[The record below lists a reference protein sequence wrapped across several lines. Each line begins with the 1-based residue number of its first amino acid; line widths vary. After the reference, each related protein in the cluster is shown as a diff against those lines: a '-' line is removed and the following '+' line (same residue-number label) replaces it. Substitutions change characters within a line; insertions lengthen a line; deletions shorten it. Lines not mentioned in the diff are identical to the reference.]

1 MNESSSAIICLGA
14 SCLTKVE
21 AVEAA
26 FAFIATLGTVTA
38 DSRGFLSDPEFSPE
52 GTPLYQ
58 NRVLALSTTLPH
70 DELHRLSKNYE
81 TAIRTAHTGK
91 GVAVD
96 IDIVVF
102 NNCIYREK
110 DAASDYFRKG
120 LELAGIKDKF
130 SVNV

>member
-14 SCLTKVE
+14 SSLLKIE

-26 FAFIATLGTVTA
+26 FAFIATLGTITA
-38 DSRGFLSDPEFSPE
+38 DSGGFLSDPEFSPDC
-52 GTPLYQ
+52 TPLYQ
-58 NRVLALSTTLPH
+58 NRVLTLTTTLTH
-70 DELHRLSKNYE
+70 AELHRLSKDYE
-81 TAIRTAHTGK
+81 TAVRTAHTGE

-102 NNCIYREK
+102 NGHIYREK

-120 LELAGIKDKF
+120 LDLAGIKDKF